1 MISTF
6 DILAAA
12 ATQVEAEGG
21 ALGEITRT
29 FNITWP
35 LFLSQCVSFIIVAI
49 LLKKFAFGPIQAM
62 LEQRRERIAAGEEK
76 LKLIEK
82 QLADS
87 EATTAAAIAKAN
99 DEAVR
104 MINEAKQGAA
114 TFTEQKTQE
123 AISSAQQIL
132 SKAEAAAKADRER
145 LSAELK
151 REFGRLVAATTS
163 QVTGKVLTAEDQQ
176 RINEDALAR
185 VEA

>member
-12 ATQVEAEGG
+12 TQVEAKGG

-29 FNITWP
+29 FSITWP
-35 LFLSQCVSFIIVAI
+35 LFISQCVSFLIVAI

-62 LEQRRERIAAGEEK
+62 LEERRAKIAAGEEK
-76 LKLIEK
+76 LKLIER
-82 QLADS
+82 QLAES

-104 MINEAKQGAA
+104 LINEAKQGAA
-114 TFTEQKTQE
+114 VFSEQKSQE
-123 AISSAQQIL
+123 AIASAQQIL
-132 SKAEAAAKADRER
+132 LKAEAAAKADRDR
-145 LSAELK
+145 LSTELK

-163 QVTGKVLTAEDQQ
+163 QVTGKILNSDDQK
-176 RINEDALAR
+176 RINEDTLAK
-185 VEA
+185 VEG